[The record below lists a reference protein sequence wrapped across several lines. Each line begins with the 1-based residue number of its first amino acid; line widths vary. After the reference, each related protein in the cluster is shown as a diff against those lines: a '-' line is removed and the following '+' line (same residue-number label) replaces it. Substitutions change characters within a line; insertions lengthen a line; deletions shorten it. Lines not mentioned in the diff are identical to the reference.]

1 MADLCQQS
9 AALSIFVLHW
19 KLQSTS
25 PVIQSWMGNGHWL
38 KLFLPLFSCN
48 TQTFW
53 AKVNQ
58 YRIREGETSLLA
70 AAKLS
75 GVVKWLLWILSSP
88 HRHQLLCSDHGQS
101 GAETIGF
108 IGIAAV
114 LEIILTF
121 MKLLDVSVA
130 QKEERVC
137 CDNRIPANYFGC
149 HKPFQT
155 LPPWRF
161 SHI

>member
-1 MADLCQQS
+1 M
-9 AALSIFVLHW
+9 
-19 KLQSTS
+19 
-25 PVIQSWMGNGHWL
+25 
-38 KLFLPLFSCN
+38 
-48 TQTFW
+48 

-58 YRIREGETSLLA
+58 CNIELEKQKRHCLLA

-121 MKLLDVSVA
+121 MNLLDVSV
-130 QKEERVC
+130 R
-137 CDNRIPANYFGC
+137 
-149 HKPFQT
+149 
-155 LPPWRF
+155 LLF
-161 SHI
+161 SSKRRKSLL

>member
-1 MADLCQQS
+1 MDGQW
-9 AALSIFVLHW
+9 ALTEAIFA
-19 KLQSTS
+19 TF
-25 PVIQSWMGNGHWL
+25 
-38 KLFLPLFSCN
+38 FLY

-58 YRIREGETSLLA
+58 YRTRKIEASLLA

-121 MKLLDVSVA
+121 MNLLDVSVA
-130 QKEERVC
+130 QTKGR
-137 CDNRIPANYFGC
+137 
-149 HKPFQT
+149 KS
-155 LPPWRF
+155 LL
-161 SHI
+161 